1 MSISSIL
8 PSTWLQRIIIAVL
21 ALAII
26 IAVVFTF
33 VERRQE
39 RIEQQEAGIP
49 VSFVDD
55 EDPNQLDTDGDGVPD
70 WEERLWNLD
79 VNDPDTD
86 GDGVSDAQYLENRKN
101 IQERRALGIED
112 IETDLSESQM
122 LGRSIYTALL
132 AIEQSGGVIDDTT
145 REQISENIKSYVADL
160 TLHDTLYLRE
170 DLNLVENSK
179 EASYAYRDELNQ
191 LLQEYPI
198 EPQDIELIAQAVENT
213 APFRTRI
220 ARVGAKYR
228 TLLEGLE
235 QMEVPFVIA
244 GRHTELLNSLGL
256 LTAAFEN
263 FNQDEVDD
271 FVSLSVVIQMEEVL
285 TRTQDAIEKIG
296 LFFSLIRDDDIFF
309 EA

>member
-1 MSISSIL
+1 
-8 PSTWLQRIIIAVL
+8 
-21 ALAII
+21 
-26 IAVVFTF
+26 
-33 VERRQE
+33 
-39 RIEQQEAGIP
+39 
-49 VSFVDD
+49 
-55 EDPNQLDTDGDGVPD
+55 
-70 WEERLWNLD
+70 

-132 AIEQSGGVIDDTT
+132 AIEQSGGVFDDTT

-228 TLLEGLE
+228 TLLEELE